1 MNTRFARIGTFPL
14 LLSLATL
21 AAVRADPAQTI
32 EPPPVKMG
40 LWQTE
45 SSTSM
50 AGMANAQ
57 GGGKHTTVTQGCLT
71 PETWKRDLA
80 DLQKREDQDCKTTN
94 LQQDSHALTVD
105 QTCTS
110 PKYNTTMHIEALF
123 EDSEHIHGTGKIHI
137 TGPMFPQGMIMD
149 FALSS
154 HYLSS
159 SCGDVKPGGA
169 KVIHE

>member
-1 MNTRFARIGTFPL
+1 MRTHVVKMGVLPL
-14 LLSLATL
+14 LVYLASFT
-21 AAVRADPAQTI
+21 AVSTACAQAV
-32 EPPPVKMG
+32 EAPPVKMG

-50 AGMANAQ
+50 AGMPNAP

-71 PETWKRDLA
+71 PETWKSDFEKF
-80 DLQKREDQDCKTTN
+80 QQREDQDCKTTN
-94 LQQDSHALTVD
+94 THQDSHSLSVD
-105 QTCTS
+105 EACTA
-110 PKYNTTMHIEALF
+110 PQYNSTIHFEALI
-123 EDSEHIHGTGKIHI
+123 DNSEHMHGSGKVHI
-137 TGPMFPQGMIMD
+137 TGPAFPQGMNMD

-159 SCGDVKPGGA
+159 SCGSVKPGEA